1 MPKSALPTIR
11 YIVFYQIFLPIVVA
25 LRPKLPWRLLAFL
38 VIFCVNLT
46 VVAFTMGD
54 IDTDYMSGA
63 AWGAFIATSL
73 HLLLLSDPIN
83 DFHHGNDSVHP
94 KDMPFFRR
102 AYWALCLQ
110 NAIRGIGWNYKLP
123 HTPPSPNEPRWSF
136 VRFQCINALRYVLAI
151 DAAQLYTRQTR
162 LSSKYPSGD
171 GASLATVQGYFYIS
185 ARVYWM
191 MQLQY
196 TVLSIVYV
204 ALGFCE
210 AKDFP
215 PLFGR
220 WRDAYTVRRF
230 WGRSWHQLMR
240 RFVSS
245 IGKSIARGMGFQPG
259 TNMSSYT
266 QLYVGFIVS
275 GLLHVI
281 GDVTVSM
288 KYFGLSF
295 PFFLV
300 QAIAITMEDAVIA
313 LAGRAGI
320 DKTTYLTRTIGYAWV
335 ILWFSVSLAWYLD
348 WQIAAGI
355 QLADALPISPI
366 TFATRLLNKRFNVV
380 F

>member
-1 MPKSALPTIR
+1 
-11 YIVFYQIFLPIVVA
+11 
-25 LRPKLPWRLLAFL
+25 
-38 VIFCVNLT
+38 
-46 VVAFTMGD
+46 
-54 IDTDYMSGA
+54 
-63 AWGAFIATSL
+63 
-73 HLLLLSDPIN
+73 
-83 DFHHGNDSVHP
+83 
-94 KDMPFFRR
+94 
-102 AYWALCLQ
+102 
-110 NAIRGIGWNYKLP
+110 
-123 HTPPSPNEPRWSF
+123 
-136 VRFQCINALRYVLAI
+136 
-151 DAAQLYTRQTR
+151 
-162 LSSKYPSGD
+162 
-171 GASLATVQGYFYIS
+171 
-185 ARVYWM
+185 

-240 RFVSS
+240 RVKSSNVLLETTLTFIVHQFVSS